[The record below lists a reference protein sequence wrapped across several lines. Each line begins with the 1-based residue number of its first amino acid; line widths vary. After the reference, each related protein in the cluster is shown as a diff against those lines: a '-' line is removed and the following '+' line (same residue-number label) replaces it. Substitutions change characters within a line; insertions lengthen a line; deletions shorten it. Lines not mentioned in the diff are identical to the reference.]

1 MPQDPAIS
9 VTNTEAAPDYLQSS
23 RLLTTEE
30 IARLLRVDPSSVRRW
45 RAERPPQ
52 GPPFIRLSERVV
64 LYDAADLQ
72 TWLDERRTTPGAR
85 RRAA

>member
-1 MPQDPAIS
+1 MPQDPAIPA
-9 VTNTEAAPDYLQSS
+9 TNTETAPAHPHAA

-52 GPPFIRLSERVV
+52 GPPFIRLSGRVV
-64 LYDAADLQ
+64 LYDANDLQ
-72 TWLDERRTTPGAR
+72 VWLDERRTTPGTR

>member
-1 MPQDPAIS
+1 MPQDPAIPT
-9 VTNTEAAPDYLQSS
+9 TNTEAAPASPQDA

-30 IARLLRVDPSSVRRW
+30 VARLLRVDPSSVRRW
-45 RAERPPQ
+45 RAEQPPQ

-64 LYDAADLQ
+64 LYDATDLQ
-72 TWLDERRTTPGAR
+72 AWLDTRRTTPGTR